1 MTTAKNPARVG
12 SAYPLVQAGFTLMEL
27 LVVIALL
34 GILAG
39 VATMAYEGVPEQGR
53 GDVTRFEMAE
63 IRAALL
69 QFRRDTGE
77 FPCRVYR
84 DGVYAPDAA
93 GISRLNFAGLPATP
107 SFADYQTWCRNGFA
121 GQQDDALSLLLKF
134 PYDDTDTG
142 FMGWLWNP
150 DTKRGWNG
158 PYLKDAGLADG
169 WGQRFV
175 LLYPE
180 LDFRPAYRCKAGAG
194 GDLDVTTGEYECLT
208 ADDPGWDDATFTEA
222 ADTARLVSFGPNGVF
237 DGQNAATPC
246 AASGDDLVLCLLR

>member
-1 MTTAKNPARVG
+1 MMTNNCRVR
-12 SAYPLVQAGFTLMEL
+12 SAYPILQAGFTLMEL

-39 VATMAYEGVPEQGR
+39 VATMAYEGVQDEGR
-53 GDVTRFEMAE
+53 DDVTRFEMAQ
-63 IRAALL
+63 IREALL

-84 DGVYAPDAA
+84 NGVYSPDSA
-93 GISRLNFAGLPATP
+93 GISRLNFTGLPAT
-107 SFADYQTWCRNGFA
+107 SLADYQTWCRNGSV

-134 PYDDTDTG
+134 PYDDTDTA
-142 FMGWLWNP
+142 FMGLLWNP

-158 PYLKDAGLADG
+158 PYVKDTGLADG
-169 WGQRFV
+169 WGRRFV

-180 LDFRPAYRCKAGAG
+180 LDFRPAYRCKVGAG

-208 ADDPGWDDATFTEA
+208 ADDPNWDDATFTA
-222 ADTARLVSFGPNGVF
+222 SADTARLVSFGPNGVY
-237 DGQNAATPC
+237 DSQNAANAC
-246 AASGDDLVLCLLR
+246 AAAGDDLVLCLLR